1 MQLDQELAGFQED
14 RDSLITIGV
23 FDGVHLGHKFLIHK
37 LKELARQQGLRSIV
51 ITFDKHPQEVLA
63 PRSQPP
69 FFTDSTEKANLL
81 KKEGVDSVVILT
93 FTKSLSRLGA
103 REFLELLQKKLK
115 MRGLVVGPD
124 FVMGRDSEGDIA
136 TLKQLGTEMAFTLTV
151 IPPATKDGE
160 IVSSTTIRSALAEGN
175 MQKVNLLMGRR
186 FSLHGKVVRG
196 TGRGASLGFPTANLE
211 IPANQAIPAD
221 GVYLTLVYLAGNVYR
236 SLTNVGSNPTFG
248 NSKRTI
254 ESHLLDLNDVLYGH
268 EIKIEFIRK
277 LRDERKFASR
287 EELACQIN
295 LDVQHAK
302 EMLKVE
308 GITEHG

>member
-1 MQLDQELAGFQED
+1 MQLDQELAGFEED

-37 LKELARQQGLRSIV
+37 VKELARQQGLRSIV

-69 FFTDSTEKANLL
+69 FLTDSTEKANLL

-254 ESHLLDLNDVLYGH
+254 ESHLLDINDVLYGH